1 MNFDA
6 FPQSNSTAA
15 VSVVDRSLKQENEVS
30 TMTTSAVS
38 TNLSPSSATAGVA
51 ASEALA
57 TSSVTSGAREIR
69 SSAEYSPVER
79 FAAKVALA
87 LLRWSNRRADRAQ
100 PTHQRM
106 ALILENERVRS
117 RHDPFARTR

>member
-1 MNFDA
+1 M
-6 FPQSNSTAA
+6 
-15 VSVVDRSLKQENEVS
+15 SVVDRNLKEKNEVS
-30 TMTTSAVS
+30 TMRTSTVGT
-38 TNLSPSSATAGVA
+38 TNLSASSATAGVA
-51 ASEALA
+51 ASETLT
-57 TSSVTSGAREIR
+57 TSSVIGGAREIR

-106 ALILENERVRS
+106 ALILENERVRAS
-117 RHDPFARTR
+117 HDPFARTR